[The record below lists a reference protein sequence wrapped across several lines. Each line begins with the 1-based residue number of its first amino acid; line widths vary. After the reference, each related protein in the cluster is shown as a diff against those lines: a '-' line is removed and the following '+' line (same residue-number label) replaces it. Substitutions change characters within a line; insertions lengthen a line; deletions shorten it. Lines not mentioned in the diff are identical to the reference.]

1 MTPSLPAATDRSVRG
16 PVSGPEQV
24 VLCGPDG
31 AAIGTA
37 DKVDVHGPDTPL
49 HLAFSCYVFDAAG
62 RTLVTRRAYD
72 KRTFPGL
79 RTNSCCGHPAPG
91 ETIDDAVR
99 RRVGDELGLVLDEIT
114 LILPRF
120 RYRAVAADGVVENEL
135 CPVFRAVVD
144 EPQVHPDPVEVAE
157 AWWVPWA
164 EFASL
169 AGDAE
174 PDDGRADGRIAD
186 PLSKWGRE
194 QLAELA
200 QLGPDPMSWPVADP
214 GDLPLAARIR
224 SGPRRS

>member
-1 MTPSLPAATDRSVRG
+1 MSRG
-16 PVSGPEQV
+16 PGSGPEQV

-37 DKVDVHGPDTPL
+37 DKVAVHGPDTPL
-49 HLAFSCYVFDAAG
+49 HLAFSCYVFDSAG

-91 ETIDDAVR
+91 EAIDDAVR
-99 RRVGDELGLVLDEIT
+99 RRVRDELGLDLDVIT

-135 CPVFRAVVD
+135 CPVFRAVVPD
-144 EPQVHPDPVEVAE
+144 PPVRPDPVEVAA

-164 EFASL
+164 EFASRS
-169 AGDAE
+169 GDTE
-174 PDDGRADGRIAD
+174 PDTEADEDRADD

-200 QLGPDPMSWPVADP
+200 QLGPDPMSWPAADP
-214 GDLPLAARIR
+214 GDLPSAAWVR
-224 SGPRRS
+224 GEPRRV